1 VQVCEASSAVAL
13 PLRVVLT
20 TTVALPRL
28 KRPEGSRL
36 IDRPDR
42 RGNCRLTSGWDV
54 PSSWC
59 RRSKTRQRASPAR
72 LGTVRPRRMRQPK
85 SGRVGVLP
93 AGARLPRWS
102 RTNVIGRPLGLR
114 VPARTQSPR
123 HRGACCWPLISD
135 MARQVPVWGASSS
148 ESPAFRT
155 HQGRR
160 GTGSRSSKRAFL
172 TLTPDRL
179 LHPAASRTLLWL
191 RGLLH
196 EACCFVHAAASRAP
210 RCLAQPDQPLVR
222 TESRHSSSSRPGRT

>member
-1 VQVCEASSAVAL
+1 MQVCEASSAVAL

-123 HRGACCWPLISD
+123 HRGACCWPLHLRHGPTGPRLGRLVIREPCLPHTPGPPRDRLSVVKAGLLD
-135 MARQVPVWGASSS
+135 AHAGPVASSCRKQDS
-148 ESPAFRT
+148 A
-155 HQGRR
+155 
-160 GTGSRSSKRAFL
+160 L
-172 TLTPDRL
+172 
-179 LHPAASRTLLWL
+179 AA
-191 RGLLH
+191 G
-196 EACCFVHAAASRAP
+196 P
-210 RCLAQPDQPLVR
+210 PP
-222 TESRHSSSSRPGRT
+222 